1 MKIYGYSFKMFSNK
15 VVKCDE
21 KELDCFKNLSSPWF
35 YIYNSNKIMPI
46 GGDTICFL
54 SFNKI
59 SNYRL
64 KKTISIIEGARLNE
78 DILLC

>member
-1 MKIYGYSFKMFSNK
+1 MFSNK

-21 KELDCFKNLSSPWF
+21 EELDSFKNSDSLWF
-35 YIYNSNKIMPI
+35 YIYNSNKFMHIWDDI
-46 GGDTICFL
+46 YFF

-64 KKTISIIEGARLNE
+64 KKIISTMEAVQ
-78 DILLC
+78 